1 MASKKLKMRKE
12 IKVGAVFIIA
22 VAIMVW
28 GIMYLQGIEILK
40 NKRIIYAVYERVNG
54 LVASNPVTIQGM
66 KVGQVKALYF
76 ASDSARKIIVELYLS
91 NTTYPIPT
99 NSVARIYSADLMGSK
114 QIEIIPG
121 DSPDFIKNGD
131 TLMAR
136 TEATLGEEVNQQLA
150 PLKRKAE
157 NLISSID
164 TLATIIQS
172 ILNKNTQ
179 ASLVKAIEHIKEA
192 IQNIAHMTY
201 NADTLVTEQRTN
213 IARIIINL
221 ESVSRNL
228 NNNNDKITNILEN
241 FSDISDSLA
250 QLQIPATFA
259 QLNQAVVN
267 MNQVIEK
274 INRGEG
280 SIGLLVNDTTLY
292 FEVEK
297 AARDLNL
304 LLEDIKANPKKYVKL
319 SLF

>member
-1 MASKKLKMRKE
+1 MRKE
-12 IKVGAVFIIA
+12 ITVGAVFIIA

-40 NKRIIYAVYERVNG
+40 NKRIIYAVYDRVNG

-91 NTTYPIPT
+91 NTTYPIPK
-99 NSVARIYSADLMGSK
+99 NSIARIYSADLMGSK

-121 DSPDFIKNGD
+121 DSPDFIKTGD

-267 MNQVIEK
+267 MNQVIDK